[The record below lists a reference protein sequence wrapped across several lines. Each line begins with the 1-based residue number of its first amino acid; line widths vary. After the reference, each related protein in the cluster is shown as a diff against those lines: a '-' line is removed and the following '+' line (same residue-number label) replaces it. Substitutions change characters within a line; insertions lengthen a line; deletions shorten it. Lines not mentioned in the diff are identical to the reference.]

1 MHGCDGGAVAV
12 AQSLSFA
19 FLAYFGIVEKYM
31 NVSSHFEKYGERYLV
46 SSLCQLLQLL
56 VFFSHEHALL
66 AFSLSYV
73 LIFLVL
79 PCDTESFQQER
90 CLLCCVFITEQLL
103 CGFHMSFTLQEHRAE
118 YQHL

>member
-1 MHGCDGGAVAV
+1 
-12 AQSLSFA
+12 
-19 FLAYFGIVEKYM
+19 M

-79 PCDTESFQQER
+79 PCDTESFQQDVWSADIYHY
-90 CLLCCVFITEQLL
+90 LVSST
-103 CGFHMSFTLQEHRAE
+103 GQEK
-118 YQHL
+118 